1 VTVAGR
7 GREGSSALHARISNL
22 SALIPP
28 EAEMARSRTQTM
40 EAGLPEMQGRQGFY
54 LLIAS
59 ELDSAGMLAASLS
72 GWSRLRR

>member
-1 VTVAGR
+1 
-7 GREGSSALHARISNL
+7 
-22 SALIPP
+22 
-28 EAEMARSRTQTM
+28 M